1 MLTAP
6 RIHPYQGE
14 AGLCASLPDHLL
26 HHIPGSQKTVV
37 EAPGY
42 DGLGVGLNEAVEG
55 DLPALLGR
63 QVEGGR
69 GDGGRAGQAGHC
81 HLKVGRFPVN
91 EISLVNNRY
100 SMNI

>member
-1 MLTAP
+1 MPTAP

-14 AGLCASLPDHLL
+14 AGLSASFPNHLL
-26 HHIPGSQKTVV
+26 HHIPSGQKAVV

-55 DLPALLGR
+55 NLPALLGR

-81 HLKVGRFPVN
+81 HLKKCICICIC
-91 EISLVNNRY
+91 EQ
-100 SMNI
+100 